1 MIKTLLL
8 SLIILTSAITHS
20 AQASEDNIRQDN
32 TLYIMLPEGQVTIR
46 MLPDIAP
53 KHVAQIKTLV
63 RQGFYDNLEWFRV
76 IKGFVAQT
84 GYPLDKAK
92 GSGGKSTLPD
102 LPDEFSKY
110 KFKRGTVGMGK
121 SDAPNS
127 ANSQFFIC
135 LSDEMCKDLTGHYT
149 AWGQVTDGMAAVDQI
164 KIGTPPKNPD
174 KTIKMA
180 IGSDLK

>member
-1 MIKTLLL
+1 MIKTLFLTV
-8 SLIILTSAITHS
+8 ILVATSITHT
-20 AQASEDNIRQDN
+20 AQASEGN
-32 TLYIMLPEGQVTIR
+32 TLYIMLPQGQVTIQ
-46 MLPDIAP
+46 MMPEIAP
-53 KHVAQIKTLV
+53 KHVEQVRTLV

-76 IKGFVAQT
+76 IKDFVAQT
-84 GYPLDKAK
+84 GYPLDKSK
-92 GSGGKSTLPD
+92 GTGGKSTLPD

-149 AWGQVTDGMAAVDQI
+149 AWGQVTDGMGLVDQI

-180 IGSDLK
+180 IAADLK

>member
-1 MIKTLLL
+1 MIKTLFLT
-8 SLIILTSAITHS
+8 IILVATSITHN
-20 AQASEDNIRQDN
+20 AQASEDN
-32 TLYIMLPEGQVTIR
+32 TLYIMLPQGQVTIR
-46 MLPDIAP
+46 MMPEIAP
-53 KHVAQIKTLV
+53 KHVEQVRTLV

-76 IKGFVAQT
+76 IKDFVAQT
-84 GYPLDKAK
+84 GYPLDKSK
-92 GSGGKSTLPD
+92 GTGGKSTLPD

-149 AWGQVTDGMAAVDQI
+149 AWGQVTDGMDLVDQV

-180 IGSDLK
+180 IAADLK